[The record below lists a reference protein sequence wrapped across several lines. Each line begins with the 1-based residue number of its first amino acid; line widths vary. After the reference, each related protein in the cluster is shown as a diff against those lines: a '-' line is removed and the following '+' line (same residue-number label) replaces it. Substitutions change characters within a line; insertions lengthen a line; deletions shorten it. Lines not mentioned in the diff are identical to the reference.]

1 MKKTVQFIDE
11 DQLRN
16 KISQNIRTE
25 IDLSGKSKSDIAKAI
40 GVSKPTLSQYLSG
53 KVQPSLITLASLCS
67 YLEISA
73 HDILEIKK

>member
-11 DQLRN
+11 NQLRN

-53 KVQPSLITLASLCS
+53 KVQPSLITLSRLCN

-73 HDILEIKK
+73 DDILEIKK